1 MKNLKIQNTTKFLLD
16 SPFRR
21 TSMDEQIQ
29 IIIISK
35 IKDLES
41 LLEKYKI
48 PRDQGEVY
56 IKKEIE
62 EELAEM
68 HIIRQKLQLSGK

>member
-1 MKNLKIQNTTKFLLD
+1 
-16 SPFRR
+16 
-21 TSMDEQIQ
+21 MDEQIQ

-35 IKDLES
+35 IKDLEC